1 MECDTAG
8 FDSVLAR
15 LSAGAERFL
24 GDPHAT
30 IQPFARL
37 ERPFSTVLRL
47 RISAGGRA
55 FSAFL
60 KLNKPRQPGEA
71 GVEQIRRWV
80 VREYEATARLHE
92 AVKRQPGL
100 NAVRP
105 IAAFPEELAILTEE
119 VQGEQ
124 FDRILRRA
132 LWGRASSEFIE
143 TVAERIGE
151 WIRTYQRVTKVEGT
165 LSLAER
171 REYLDVRLRQLTG
184 DVITP
189 ADREHALRRGDDL
202 APRVSPADLGLVAI
216 HADLNPTNILVGAGG
231 AVTILDFAMA
241 KTGARYH
248 DIAHLFLHM
257 ERLRW
262 RPHPRRS
269 LVGSLQAAV
278 LRGYDDTL
286 TPSDPLFGLMLLQHA
301 ACYISQ
307 LAERDLGVFRQP
319 YRALLKHRWN
329 KSLGTQGLGPIQV

>member
-1 MECDTAG
+1 MNCDIAG
-8 FDSVLAR
+8 FETLLATLR
-15 LSAGAERFL
+15 SGAEQFF
-24 GDPHAT
+24 GDARAI
-30 IQPFARL
+30 IQPTARIQ
-37 ERPFSTVLRL
+37 RPFSALLRL
-47 RISAGGRA
+47 RIDADGRQ
-55 FSAFL
+55 FGAFL
-60 KLNKPRQPGEA
+60 KVSRPRRPGEE
-71 GVEQIRRWV
+71 GVEQIQRWV
-80 VREYEATARLHE
+80 VREYDATVNLHE
-92 AVKRQPGL
+92 ALKGRPGL
-100 NAVRP
+100 TAVRP
-105 IAAFPEELAILTEE
+105 IAMFPDELALLTEE
-119 VQGEQ
+119 VVGER
-124 FDRILRRA
+124 FDRVVRRA
-132 LWGRASSEFIE
+132 LWGREPIE
-143 TVAERIGE
+143 AVEQVAERIGE
-151 WIRTYQRVTKVEGT
+151 WIRTYQRVTEVEGT

-189 ADREHALRRGDDL
+189 ADREHALKRGDDL
-202 APRVSPADLGLVAI
+202 APRVSHADLGLVAI
-216 HADLNPTNILVGAGG
+216 HADLNPTNILVGTGG

-278 LRGYDDTL
+278 LRGYDETL

-307 LAERDLGVFRQP
+307 LAERDLGVFRPP

-329 KSLGTQGLGPIQV
+329 KSLSTQGLAPIQV